1 MKALYRRRL
10 ADASDGNRL
19 GTTDSRHSHSL
30 NISNVSH
37 SFRVRDRVVEALNDV
52 NLTIEPD
59 EFICLLG
66 PSGCGKSTLLKAIA
80 GLIVPTSGNIE
91 LNGQHVRG
99 PGLDRGVVFQ
109 EPALFPWLRVTQNV
123 QFGLRNA
130 GWDRATAQARAEE
143 VLEVVGL
150 AAKAQQHPHQLSG
163 GQAQRVAVARAWA
176 STDCSVLLMD
186 EPFAAVDAIGRT
198 KLQDHLV
205 NTWRHEPRTVI
216 FVTHDIEEAVYLAD
230 RIVLMCANPGRIE
243 EIYSVPVE
251 QRRVRDAIGSAELR
265 REITARMH
273 QAAGGHVM
281 QTPNRDH
288 LSAEPSMEL
297 SVEVVA
303 PLRTDVT

>member
-1 MKALYRRRL
+1 MKTLSRRRP
-10 ADASDGNRL
+10 AGNSGLTRP
-19 GTTDSRHSHSL
+19 GVSTSEQSHSL
-30 NISNVSH
+30 EIRDLSH
-37 SFRVRDRVVEALNDV
+37 SFRVRDRVVEALRDV
-52 NLTIEPD
+52 SLTIDPD

-80 GLIVPTSGNIE
+80 GLIAPTRGSIV

-109 EPALFPWLRVTQNV
+109 EPALFPWLRVSQNV

-130 GWDRATAQARAEE
+130 GWKRAAAQARAEE

-243 EIYSVPVE
+243 EIYPVPVE
-251 QRRVRDAIGSAELR
+251 QRRVRDAIDGAELR
-265 REITARMH
+265 KAITAQMH
-273 QAAGGHVM
+273 QASGGYVRPTGDAINH
-281 QTPNRDH
+281 PAR
-288 LSAEPSMEL
+288 SASKP
-297 SVEVVA
+297 A
-303 PLRTDVT
+303 D

>member
-1 MKALYRRRL
+1 MKTLSRRRP
-10 ADASDGNRL
+10 ADNSALTRPGLS
-19 GTTDSRHSHSL
+19 TSEQSHSL
-30 NISNVSH
+30 EIRDLSH
-37 SFRVRDRVVEALNDV
+37 SFRVRDRVVEALCDV

-80 GLIVPTSGNIE
+80 GLIVPTRGSIV
-91 LNGQHVRG
+91 LNGQRVRG

-109 EPALFPWLRVTQNV
+109 EPALFPWLRVSQNV

-130 GWDRATAQARAEE
+130 GWKRDAAQARAEE

-150 AAKAQQHPHQLSG
+150 ASKAQQHPHQLSG

-205 NTWRHEPRTVI
+205 KTWRHEPRTVI

-243 EIYSVPVE
+243 EIYPVPVE
-251 QRRVRDAIGSAELR
+251 QRRLRDAIDGAELR
-265 REITARMH
+265 KAITAQMH
-273 QAAGGHVM
+273 QASGGYGSPTGDAINH
-281 QTPNRDH
+281 PAR
-288 LSAEPSMEL
+288 SASKP
-297 SVEVVA
+297 A
-303 PLRTDVT
+303 D

>member
-1 MKALYRRRL
+1 MKTLYRRRS
-10 ADASDGNRL
+10 ADASNADRL
-19 GTTDSRHSHSL
+19 GKSESRRAHSL
-30 NISNVSH
+30 EICNVSH

-52 NLTIEPD
+52 NLTIQPD
-59 EFICLLG
+59 EFVCLLG

-80 GLIVPTSGNIE
+80 GLIVPTRGSIM
-91 LNGQHVRG
+91 LNGQRVRT

-130 GWDRATAQARAEE
+130 GWKKAAAQARAEE

-243 EIYSVPVE
+243 TVYSVPVE
-251 QRRVRDAIGSAELR
+251 QRRTRDAIGGAELR
-265 REITARMH
+265 RTITARMH
-273 QAAGGHVM
+273 QTADGRLI
-281 QTPNRDH
+281 QTANCDNPPE
-288 LSAEPSMEL
+288 EPL
-297 SVEVVA
+297 VEPPVE
-303 PLRTDVT
+303 RTVL

>member
-1 MKALYRRRL
+1 MKASYRRRS
-10 ADASDGNRL
+10 ADASDADRL
-19 GTTDSRHSHSL
+19 GTSESKHTHSL

-52 NLTIEPD
+52 TLTIEPD

-80 GLIVPTSGNIE
+80 GLIVPTRGSIV
-91 LNGQHVRG
+91 LDGQYVRG

-130 GWDRATAQARAEE
+130 GWKKAAAQARAEE

-265 REITARMH
+265 RAITARMH
-273 QAAGGHVM
+273 QAAGSRVV
-281 QTPNRDH
+281 QTANCDDP
-288 LSAEPSMEL
+288 ATKP
-297 SVEVVA
+297 SVELPVQ
-303 PLRTDVT
+303 LR

>member
-1 MKALYRRRL
+1 MKTSSRRRP
-10 ADASDGNRL
+10 ADSSALTEPGRS
-19 GTTDSRHSHSL
+19 TSEQSHSL
-30 NISNVSH
+30 EIRDLSH
-37 SFRVRDRVVEALNDV
+37 SFRVRDRVVEALRDV
-52 NLTIEPD
+52 SLTIEPD

-80 GLIVPTSGNIE
+80 GLIAPTRGSIV

-109 EPALFPWLRVTQNV
+109 EPALFPWLRVSQNV

-130 GWDRATAQARAEE
+130 GWKRVAAQARAEE

-243 EIYSVPVE
+243 EIYPVPAE
-251 QRRVRDAIGSAELR
+251 QRRVRDAIDGAELR
-265 REITARMH
+265 RAITAQMH
-273 QAAGGHVM
+273 QASGGYEGPTGDAINHP
-281 QTPNRDH
+281 TRSSSKPAD
-288 LSAEPSMEL
+288 
-297 SVEVVA
+297 
-303 PLRTDVT
+303 